1 MGMILL
7 SNGGDN
13 SHRAAKP
20 SDTIVVGTVDGVT
33 VLSRS
38 ENRWTLS
45 HRGLAG
51 CSVSAVTASSDG
63 TLFAA
68 THGVGVARSRDRGV
82 TWQWINKGIDRHDL
96 WSVRAGRLQGK
107 DVVLVGSLP
116 AHLYISEDAGDS
128 WRELPALR
136 EVDSAQAWCF
146 PPPPRVGHIKDIVLD
161 GDRLM
166 VGVEIGALLVS
177 TDFGKSF
184 TDLKV
189 DPLPGEN
196 DIHRVLVHPD
206 RPGRIIV
213 ANGIVGVMTSDDNG
227 KTWRKNP
234 MPPEANYPDPIVIH
248 PDQPDLIFLTA
259 GVGWPPH
266 WYKLGRARGKM
277 FRSRDAGQTW
287 ERLLGGLPNG
297 QRATFGAL
305 TIEAWDGGYG
315 LYAAD
320 TDGQVFESLDGG
332 DSWCIIA
339 DVAPVSKGEFYRGLV
354 KDRVPLATVDD
365 VAFTA
370 VAAARLAA
378 VKS

>member
-1 MGMILL
+1 MILL

-13 SHRAAKP
+13 THRAAQP
-20 SDTIVVGTVDGVT
+20 SDTIVVGTVDGVS
-33 VLSRS
+33 VLARAQD
-38 ENRWTLS
+38 RWTLS

-51 CSVSAVTASSDG
+51 CSVSAVTASADG

-96 WSVRAGRLQGK
+96 WSARAGRLQGK

-116 AHLYISEDAGDS
+116 AHLYISEDAGDT

-136 EVDSAQAWCF
+136 DVASVESWVF
-146 PPPPRVGHIKDIVLD
+146 PPPPRVGHIKDIVID

-166 VGVEIGALLVS
+166 VGVEIGALLIS

-196 DIHRVLVHPD
+196 DIHRILVNPA
-206 RPGRIIV
+206 RPNRILV

-234 MPPEANYPDPIVIH
+234 MPPEANYPDPMVIH
-248 PDQPDLIFLTA
+248 PDQPDLVFLTA

-277 FRSRDAGQTW
+277 FRSHDAGETW

-305 TIEAWDGGYG
+305 TIEVHGNGYG

-320 TDGQVFESLDGG
+320 TDGQIFESLDGG
-332 DSWCIIA
+332 DNWCIIA

-370 VAAARLAA
+370 VAQARLAA
-378 VKS
+378 VKT

>member
-1 MGMILL
+1 MILL
-7 SNGGDN
+7 SNGGHN
-13 SHRAAKP
+13 THRAAQK
-20 SDTIVVGTVDGVT
+20 SDTIIVGTVDGIA
-33 VLSRS
+33 VLSQV
-38 ENRWTLS
+38 ENRWAIT
-45 HRGLAG
+45 HRALAG
-51 CSVSAVTASSDG
+51 CNVSAVTNGGDG

-68 THGVGVARSRDRGV
+68 THGVGVARSRDGGM
-82 TWQWINKGIDRHDL
+82 TWQWVNNGIDRHDL
-96 WSVRAGRLQGK
+96 WAARAGKLQGK

-116 AHLYISEDAGDS
+116 AHLYISEDAGDN
-128 WRELPALR
+128 WRELTALR
-136 EVDSAQAWCF
+136 EVDSAKDWVF
-146 PPPPRVGHIKDIVLD
+146 PPPPRIGHIKDIVLD

-166 VGVEIGALLVS
+166 VGIEIGALLVS

-184 TDLKV
+184 TDMKV
-189 DPLPGEN
+189 DPIVGEN
-196 DIHRVLVHPD
+196 DIHRILVNPA
-206 RPGRIIV
+206 RPNRILI

-227 KTWRKNP
+227 KSWRKNP
-234 MPPEANYPDPIVIH
+234 MPPEANYPDPMVIH
-248 PDQPDLIFLTA
+248 PDQPDLVFLTA

-305 TIEAWDGGYG
+305 TIEVHDKGYS

-332 DSWCIIA
+332 DSWCVIA
-339 DVAPVSKGEFYRGLV
+339 DVAAVSKGEFYRGLV
-354 KDRVPLATVDD
+354 KDRVTLATVDD

-370 VAAARLAA
+370 VATARLAA
-378 VKS
+378 VKT

>member
-1 MGMILL
+1 MILL
-7 SNGGDN
+7 SNGGHN
-13 SHRAAKP
+13 THRATEA
-20 SDTIVVGTVDGVT
+20 SDTIILGTVDGIAILT
-33 VLSRS
+33 RTD
-38 ENRWTLS
+38 NRWALT
-45 HRGLAG
+45 HKALAG
-51 CSVSAVTASSDG
+51 CIVSAVTVSDDG

-68 THGVGVARSRDRGV
+68 THGVGVARSRDKGI
-82 TWQWINKGIDRHDL
+82 TWQWVNKGIDRHDL
-96 WSVRAGRLQGK
+96 WAARAGKLQGK

-116 AHLYISEDAGDS
+116 AHLFISEDAGDS
-128 WRELPALR
+128 WRELTAMR
-136 EVDSAQAWCF
+136 DVDSASEWIF
-146 PPPPRVGHIKDIVLD
+146 PPPPRIGHIKEIVID

-184 TDLKV
+184 TDMKV
-189 DPLPGEN
+189 DPVIAEN
-196 DIHRVLVHPD
+196 DIHRVLVSPL
-206 RPGRIIV
+206 RPNRLLI
-213 ANGIVGVMTSDDNG
+213 ANGIVGVMTSNDNG

-234 MPPEANYPDPIVIH
+234 MPPEANYPDPMVIH
-248 PDQPDLIFLTA
+248 PDQPDLVFLTA

-277 FRSRDAGQTW
+277 FRSRDAGETW

-305 TIEAWDGGYG
+305 TIEVHGKGYS

-332 DSWCIIA
+332 DSWAIIA
-339 DVAPVSKGEFYRGLV
+339 DVAAVSKGEFYRGLV

-365 VAFTA
+365 VAFSA
-370 VAAARLAA
+370 VAQARLAA
-378 VKS
+378 VKT

>member
-1 MGMILL
+1 MILL
-7 SNGGDN
+7 SNGGHN
-13 SHRAAKP
+13 THRATRP
-20 SDTIVVGTVDGVT
+20 SDSIVVGTVDGVM
-33 VLSRS
+33 VLKRS
-38 ENRWTLS
+38 ETGWS
-45 HRGLAG
+45 VAHKALAG
-51 CSVSAVTASSDG
+51 CFVSAVTMANDG

-68 THGVGVARSRDRGV
+68 THGVGVARSRDSGL
-82 TWQWINKGIDRHDL
+82 TWEWVNNGIDRHDL
-96 WSVRAGRLQGK
+96 WSARAGKLQGK

-116 AHLYISEDAGDS
+116 AHLYISEDNGDT

-136 EVDSAQAWCF
+136 NVDSAQSWCF

-166 VGVEIGALLVS
+166 VGIEIGALLVS
-177 TDFGKSF
+177 TDFGKTF
-184 TDLKV
+184 ADLHV
-189 DPLPGEN
+189 DPLVGEN
-196 DIHRVLVHPD
+196 DIHRILVDPARPD
-206 RPGRIIV
+206 RILV

-248 PDQPDLIFLTA
+248 PDQPDLVFLTA

-277 FRSRDAGQTW
+277 FRSRDAGRTW

-305 TIEAWDGGYG
+305 TVEAFDGGYG

-332 DSWCIIA
+332 DNWTIIA
-339 DVAPVSKGEFYRGLV
+339 DVAPVSKGEFYRGLK

-365 VAFTA
+365 VKFTA
-370 VAAARLAA
+370 VATARLSA
-378 VKS
+378 VKA

>member
-1 MGMILL
+1 MILL
-7 SNGGDN
+7 SNGGHN
-13 SHRAAKP
+13 THRAARQ
-20 SDTIVVGTVDGVT
+20 SDTMIVGTVDGVA
-33 VLSRS
+33 VLKRS
-38 ENRWTLS
+38 EAGWS
-45 HRGLAG
+45 VAHKALAG
-51 CSVSAVTASSDG
+51 CFVSAVTIADDG

-68 THGVGVARSRDRGV
+68 THGIGVARSRDNGQ
-82 TWQWINKGIDRHDL
+82 TWEWVNNGIDRHDL
-96 WSVRAGRLQGK
+96 WSARAGKLQGK
-107 DVVLVGSLP
+107 DVVLVGALP
-116 AHLYISEDAGDS
+116 AHLYISEDSGHS
-128 WRELPALR
+128 WRELTALR
-136 EVDSAQAWCF
+136 EVDSAEGWCF

-177 TDFGKSF
+177 TDFGKTFS
-184 TDLKV
+184 DLRV
-189 DPLPGEN
+189 DPLVGEN
-196 DIHRVLVHPD
+196 DIHRVLVNPA
-206 RPGRIIV
+206 RPGRILI

-248 PDQPDLIFLTA
+248 PDQPDLVFLTA

-305 TIEAWDGGYG
+305 TIETFDGGYG

-332 DSWCIIA
+332 DHWTIIA
-339 DVAPVSKGEFYRGLV
+339 DVAPVSKGEFYRGLK

-365 VAFTA
+365 VKFTA
-370 VAAARLAA
+370 VATARLSA
-378 VKS
+378 VKA